1 MLQSC
6 ENFFLKCLDD
16 VVDNKRITNNNSSNS
31 SQHIPLEGHMASKI
45 KAKPGVQRKVVSGK
59 TYTVQ
64 SLRGLIDNENV
75 KRTDTYLVNPL
86 IVGIEEDFNVRVTTD
101 PELRSHIDSIKES
114 IRLYIGRENPENKVC
129 HDGLGEV
136 FPPLVVRVT
145 EDGAILVVDGHCRE
159 TAIRELVADEG
170 YDISLVYVKQTREN
184 AAGRIGIMLRSS
196 FSKDLSPYEKAIAL
210 TRLADNKDENGEP
223 ISDEPMSF
231 PQISRFIGGSIS
243 PQRVEQ
249 LVLLGRAPQKVRE
262 LVADKE
268 IVADTAIEILR
279 KHRDNP
285 AEAERIIVELVAS
298 KDRGRVGKALTR
310 PSVPRK
316 AAEGIYEVISRD
328 AKVLKKQVDS
338 IIKAA
343 GEGDWEQESV
353 TVTLPAGIVKQLLDQ
368 QAKAEA
374 KPGAAE
380 GAE

>member
-1 MLQSC
+1 
-6 ENFFLKCLDD
+6 
-16 VVDNKRITNNNSSNS
+16 
-31 SQHIPLEGHMASKI
+31 MASKI

-86 IVGIEEDFNVRVTTD
+86 IVGIQEDFNARIASS
-101 PELRSHIDSIKES
+101 PALRPHIDSIKES
-114 IRLYIGRENPENKVC
+114 IRQYIGRENPENKVC

-136 FPPLVVRVT
+136 FPALVVRVT
-145 EDGAILVVDGHCRE
+145 DDGTILVVDGHCRQ
-159 TAIRELVADEG
+159 TAIRELISDEG
-170 YDISLVYVKQTREN
+170 YAISLVNVKQTREDS
-184 AAGRIGIMLRSS
+184 AGRIGIMLRSS
-196 FSKDLSPYEKAIAL
+196 FSKELSPYEKAIAL
-210 TRLADNKDENGEP
+210 TRLADNKDEKGEP
-223 ISDEPMSF
+223 LGTEPMSF
-231 PQISRFIGGSIS
+231 PQISRFIGGSIT

-249 LVLLGRAPQKVRE
+249 LVLLGRAPLKVRE
-262 LVADKE
+262 LVASGE

-285 AEAERIIVELVAS
+285 VEAERVIVDLVAS
-298 KDRGRVGKALTR
+298 KAQGRVGKAVTR

-338 IIKAA
+338 IIKSA
-343 GEGDWEQESV
+343 GDGEWENEQV

-374 KPGAAE
+374 KGGAEE